1 MFASSYSPVSR
12 VSPSP
17 TPFMSPSPAAPL
29 TSPSPAPQPDGVTPV
44 IISDGRI
51 FHPCHGLSSR
61 ALTIFDL
68 FPGIVKYQSKRYTER
83 DRIAFL
89 LSHSA
94 RSFHVAVDESAMW
107 LTALKYLLSDTAQ
120 RPFDQMS
127 PRLTFALRS
136 HVSSAHSRTSLL
148 TSIYT
153 HGFAPVLH
161 NLYQDLLQRMNRE
174 SRARREA
181 QLAYDDAAHQLQ
193 MAEAAHAHYHRSQYC
208 AANELTF
215 GCAPA
220 TEFAHPTNG
229 ACDFEHGHGA
239 LKLSDLEQTVN
250 EIEMEM
256 ALDDIEAVNDNRI
269 KAE

>member
-1 MFASSYSPVSR
+1 MG
-12 VSPSP
+12 
-17 TPFMSPSPAAPL
+17 APL
-29 TSPSPAPQPDGVTPV
+29 TSPSPAPQPDDVTPV

-161 NLYQDLLQRMNRE
+161 DLYQDLLQRMNRE

-181 QLAYDDAAHQLQ
+181 QRAYD
-193 MAEAAHAHYHRSQYC
+193 EAAHAHYHRSKYY

-215 GCAPA
+215 DCAPA
-220 TEFAHPTNG
+220 TEFAHSANG
-229 ACDFEHGHGA
+229 ACDYDYGRGA
-239 LKLSDLEQTVN
+239 LKLSDLEQTVK
-250 EIEMEM
+250 ELEMEVM
-256 ALDDIEAVNDNRI
+256 MDEVNGL
-269 KAE
+269 KFE

>member
-1 MFASSYSPVSR
+1 MG
-12 VSPSP
+12 
-17 TPFMSPSPAAPL
+17 APL

-68 FPGIVKYQSKRYTER
+68 FPGIVRYRSKRYTER
-83 DRIAFL
+83 DRITFL
-89 LSHSA
+89 ISHSA
-94 RSFHVAVDESAMW
+94 RSFHAAVDEPAMW
-107 LTALKYLLSDTAQ
+107 LTALKYLLNDTAQ

-127 PRLTFALRS
+127 PRLSFALRS
-136 HVSSAHSRTSLL
+136 HVSSPRSRTSLL
-148 TSIYT
+148 TSIYA

-161 NLYQDLLQRMNRE
+161 NLYQDLLHRMNRE

-181 QLAYDDAAHQLQ
+181 QRAYDEAAHQLQ
-193 MAEAAHAHYHRSQYC
+193 MAEAAHAHYHRSNN

-220 TEFAHPTNG
+220 TEFAHAANG
-229 ACDFEHGHGA
+229 ACDYEHGHGA

-250 EIEMEM
+250 ELEMEVM
-256 ALDDIEAVNDNRI
+256 MDEVNGL
-269 KAE
+269 KFE